1 MNKNLYET
9 AERAMKESLDDYYD
23 GVFDLNYVPEKV
35 GEILEHELDCAGQRV
50 YTEYFWLED
59 NDADLDTALGK
70 TIDFCMQHKVKA
82 YAIVLDDSQELV
94 FVVYLVD
101 EQ

>member
-1 MNKNLYET
+1 MNKELFDT
-9 AERAMKESLDDYYD
+9 AERAMKEALDDYYD

-35 GEILEHELDCAGQRV
+35 GEILEHRLDCAGQRV

-59 NDADLDTALGK
+59 NEADLDTAIGK
-70 TIDFCMQHKVKA
+70 TIGFCMEHKVKD

-101 EQ
+101 EE